1 MFAILVN
8 NKLIVI
14 ALVVVIGFTGWYALR
29 GGSGSA
35 ELLETQ
41 DLTTPTSEAD
51 RDLVTT
57 LLELRSVSLDGNIF
71 NDPAF
76 RALADFGS
84 QIVPEPVGRSN
95 PFAPLGNVPRTGT
108 TTSPTR

>member
-8 NKLIVI
+8 NKLIVV
-14 ALVVVIGFTGWYALR
+14 ALVVIIGFTGWYTLR
-29 GGSGSA
+29 GESGST

-41 DLTTPTSEAD
+41 DLTTPASDAD

-71 NDPAF
+71 TDPAF
-76 RALADFGS
+76 RALTDFGS

-95 PFAPLGNVPRTGT
+95 PFAPLGNAPRPGT
-108 TTSPTR
+108 TTPRTR